1 MTEGHPNQRTLF
13 HLIPLNDEAEETLTC
28 PKNKKYVS
36 RNEGQLGL
44 EIGFHVPD
52 IPSDYVITRL
62 GRSQDLILDKD
73 HISSVHLVFE
83 LHPFSFD
90 LLLRSRS
97 RSVENIRIAP
107 LHIEDA
113 ECVADS
119 YVINYGQQ
127 YRILIEPYEF
137 QLKWLATN
145 VASPDKAHYY
155 RNKTLEEY
163 QVSVLHSKDVNAR
176 QKATAVKM
184 PAPESWYDTRV
195 QPVKNSEIHE
205 VPGSRVFLGARTFGT
220 VHRALEQSGYAIAV
234 KEIEVRPGA
243 DPERLRRMIH
253 REVKIMA
260 SYTHTH
266 IIEFLGMD
274 DCLTDRVKIYMPLRD
289 GNAKSLAEKVGF
301 FSRQLVDQV
310 FHEMLQALDFLA
322 CSNVCHRDV
331 KPENILYSTL
341 GKGIY
346 RFQLADFGLASHA
359 KPGTLGYTQ
368 SPKMDIWSLAVTLI
382 ELDSSIQFPPTDY
395 EPSLGTFS
403 DVRKVVKAENNP
415 FLASMAVIDPGQRAS
430 AADLLINHFNGV
442 GLTSKVG
449 KASPRGQN
457 RGAEAS
463 SSAQQQ
469 PGRQLRPRVNNR
481 AVVEKARG
489 GGTRQQPDQ
498 SQDSDII
505 MEDWA
510 P

>member
-1 MTEGHPNQRTLF
+1 
-13 HLIPLNDEAEETLTC
+13 
-28 PKNKKYVS
+28 
-36 RNEGQLGL
+36 
-44 EIGFHVPD
+44 
-52 IPSDYVITRL
+52 
-62 GRSQDLILDKD
+62 
-73 HISSVHLVFE
+73 
-83 LHPFSFD
+83 
-90 LLLRSRS
+90 
-97 RSVENIRIAP
+97 
-107 LHIEDA
+107 
-113 ECVADS
+113 
-119 YVINYGQQ
+119 
-127 YRILIEPYEF
+127 
-137 QLKWLATN
+137 
-145 VASPDKAHYY
+145 
-155 RNKTLEEY
+155 
-163 QVSVLHSKDVNAR
+163 
-176 QKATAVKM
+176 
-184 PAPESWYDTRV
+184 
-195 QPVKNSEIHE
+195 
-205 VPGSRVFLGARTFGT
+205 
-220 VHRALEQSGYAIAV
+220 
-234 KEIEVRPGA
+234 
-243 DPERLRRMIH
+243 
-253 REVKIMA
+253 
-260 SYTHTH
+260 
-266 IIEFLGMD
+266 MD

-359 KPGTLGYTQ
+359 VLAKTMCGTGLYAAPELILQNPKKPGTLGYTQ